1 MVNINSK
8 EDLMGLARKWQ
19 ESRVFLAACE
29 LDVFSHLND
38 FKSSKALANEL
49 GVKERYLDRLLNTLV
64 VLGLLEKRQGKFR
77 NTEVSNRYLDKKSDE
92 YLLGLMHQVHVFYG
106 WALLTDV
113 IKRGVPAR
121 NLPFGKPI
129 ENWVEP
135 FITAMQ
141 QYASERAP
149 KLIDLIDFSGCKRFL
164 DLGGGSGANSV
175 EVAKR
180 FPNIDI
186 FIFDLPEVIPIT
198 KRFVSKAGDF
208 RNIHYIEGDYLKND
222 LGEGYDIILLSN
234 IIHAHGKDEVE
245 RIFSAC
251 NKALKKKGKI
261 VVHEFLVN
269 EERVSPPWSV
279 FFSIN
284 MLVHTENGDVYTEHE
299 IKELFEKTGF
309 SFVSNTPTGLNSD
322 VVIGEKV

>member
-1 MVNINSK
+1 MADIKLK

-29 LDVFSHLND
+29 LDVFSRLND

-64 VLGLLEKRQGKFR
+64 VLGLLEKKDGMFK
-77 NTEVSNRYLDKKSDE
+77 NTEVSGRYLDKNSTE
-92 YLLGLMHQVHVFYG
+92 YLLGLMHQAHVFYG

-113 IKRGVPAR
+113 IKRGVSAK

-149 KLIDLIDFSGCKRFL
+149 KLIDLIDFSGCKKFL

-180 FPNIDI
+180 FPEAEV

-198 KRFVSKAGDF
+198 KKFVSKTGDF
-208 RNIHYIEGDYLKND
+208 KNIHYLEGDYLKRD
-222 LGEGYDIILLSN
+222 LGGSYDIILLSN

-261 VVHEFLVN
+261 VVHEFLVDG
-269 EERVSPPWSV
+269 ERISPPWSV

-284 MLVHTENGDVYTEHE
+284 MLVHTENGDTYTENE

-309 SFVSNTPTGLNSD
+309 SFISNTPTGLNSD
-322 VVIGEKV
+322 VVIGEKL

>member
-1 MVNINSK
+1 MVNIKSK

-29 LDVFSHLND
+29 LDVFSYLKG
-38 FKSSKALANEL
+38 FKTSKALANEL
-49 GVKERYLDRLLNTLV
+49 GVKERHLDRLLNALV
-64 VLGLLEKRQGKFR
+64 VLGLVEKKGGKFK
-77 NTEVSNRYLDKKSDE
+77 NTEISNRYLNKESDE
-92 YLLGLMHQVHVFYG
+92 YLLGLMHQAHVFYG
-106 WALLTDV
+106 WSLLTDV
-113 IKRGVPAR
+113 IKRGVPTK

-149 KLIDLIDFSGCKRFL
+149 KLIDLIDFSGCKKFL
-164 DLGGGSGANSV
+164 DLGGGSGANAV

-180 FPNIDI
+180 FPDIDVY
-186 FIFDLPEVIPIT
+186 IFDLPEVIPIT
-198 KRFVSKAGDF
+198 KRFVSKAGNF
-208 RNIHYIEGDYLKND
+208 KNIHYIEGDYLKNGF
-222 LGEGYDIILLSN
+222 GEGYDIILLSN
-234 IIHAHGKDEVE
+234 IIHAHGKEDVE

-261 VVHEFLVN
+261 VVHEFLVDQ
-269 EERVSPPWSV
+269 ERISPPWSV

-284 MLVHTENGDVYTEHE
+284 MLVHTQDGDTYTENE

-309 SFVSNTPTGLNSD
+309 SFVSNKPTGLNSD
-322 VVIGEKV
+322 VVIGEKI